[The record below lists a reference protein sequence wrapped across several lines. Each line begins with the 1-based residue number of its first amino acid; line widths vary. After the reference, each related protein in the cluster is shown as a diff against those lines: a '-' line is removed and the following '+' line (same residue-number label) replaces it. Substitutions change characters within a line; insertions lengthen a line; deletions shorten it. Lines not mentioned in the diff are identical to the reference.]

1 MVPGDED
8 VRKGRILVLQVSPE
22 RKLILRHTRSID
34 GSPYCIQ
41 PMDSKLVVAV
51 NGTIGIYEWNNHGL
65 SNICYHRSN
74 TIVVDMAVN
83 GNQIVV
89 ADLMRSIS
97 KLVYDKNSRT
107 IRELAIDQNS
117 NWMTSLSLVDDN
129 IVIGAEVG
137 YNLFTLSQIPNNTMD
152 DTDQFEV
159 IGEWHLGEYVNR
171 FRKGQFL
178 YICHKCGNFR
188 LALLFN
194 LSHPRFT
201 GYESFRY
208 NHHLIINAIRYYQRC
223 SRRDA

>member
-1 MVPGDED
+1 
-8 VRKGRILVLQVSPE
+8 
-22 RKLILRHTRSID
+22 
-34 GSPYCIQ
+34 
-41 PMDSKLVVAV
+41 MDSKLVVAV
-51 NGTIGIYEWNNHGL
+51 NGTIGIYEWNNHSL
-65 SNICYHRSN
+65 SNICCHRSN

-171 FRKGQFL
+171 FRKGQFFF
-178 YICHKCGNFR
+178 YIGFECGIFR

-194 LSHPRFT
+194 HSSFPYPRFT

-208 NHHLIINAIRYYQRC
+208 DHHLIINVIRYYQRC

>member
-1 MVPGDED
+1 
-8 VRKGRILVLQVSPE
+8 
-22 RKLILRHTRSID
+22 
-34 GSPYCIQ
+34 
-41 PMDSKLVVAV
+41 MDSKLVVAV
-51 NGTIGIYEWNNHGL
+51 NGTIGIYEWSNHGL
-65 SNICYHRSN
+65 SNICCHRSN

-171 FRKGQFL
+171 FRKGKFFFKYAMFVEIFGSL
-178 YICHKCGNFR
+178 
-188 LALLFN
+188 LLFN
-194 LSHPRFT
+194 HTSFPYSRFT
-201 GYESFRY
+201 GYESFRH
-208 NHHLIINAIRYYQRC
+208 NHHLIINAIRYNQWC